1 MRTFL
6 VLSALLSTSFVC
18 ASASAATLTPERGEV
33 LINRGDGFRPVTKT
47 TAVVPGDQI
56 MANPRGKGHVQFLPT
71 CQVIVEPGSIF
82 VVPSEPPCKP
92 TARYIPTG
100 GSLKDGPQPPPERT
114 HAHYLSGAALVG
126 AAIGTVVLLRDKDKP
141 ASP

>member
-6 VLSALLSTSFVC
+6 LSALMSTSLAC
-18 ASASAATLTPERGEV
+18 AAASAATLNTERGEV
-33 LINRGDGFRPVTKT
+33 LINRGEGFRRVAKA

-56 MANPRGKGHVQFLPT
+56 MANPRGKGHVQFSPT

-82 VVPSEPPCKP
+82 VVPSEPPCKA
-92 TARYIPTG
+92 TGRYVPTG
-100 GSLKDGPQPPPERT
+100 GSLKDGPQPPPERS
-114 HAHYLSGAALVG
+114 HDHYLIGAAIVG
-126 AAIGTVVLLRDKDKP
+126 AAVGTVILLRDKDKP